1 MVFSCAGRLC
11 NNTTTPRYPRN
22 ERCRP
27 ADGTRLFTFAMS
39 AGRGGR
45 RSSVATVT
53 TRRRLPIHKS
63 SFDVLPVHVIR
74 GCVCLRPRR
83 PPVTSRDV
91 VSSTPRNHLNG
102 DQPFYASLLGSA
114 VHCCCYYCYVR
125 FYQLRD
131 NQNNITVCISV
142 HIIRTSLSRHT
153 NASRVKSIS

>member
-1 MVFSCAGRLC
+1 MNGLWSRRPAGRAI
-11 NNTTTPRYPRN
+11 NATRTAHGRSVSRARSTGRWRPRVRVCGV
-22 ERCRP
+22 CR
-27 ADGTRLFTFAMS
+27 S
-39 AGRGGR
+39 R

-102 DQPFYASLLGSA
+102 DQPFYASLLGP
-114 VHCCCYYCYVR
+114 VVYCCCCYYYCYVR

-131 NQNNITVCISV
+131 NQNNIAACARDSSHVTQ
-142 HIIRTSLSRHT
+142 TRHE
-153 NASRVKSIS
+153 